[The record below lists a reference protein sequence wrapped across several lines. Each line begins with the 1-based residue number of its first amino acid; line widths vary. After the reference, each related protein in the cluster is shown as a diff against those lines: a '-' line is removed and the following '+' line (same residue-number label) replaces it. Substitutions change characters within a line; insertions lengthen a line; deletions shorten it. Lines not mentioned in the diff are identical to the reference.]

1 MKNKKNLLAVL
12 GIGILLFVACIV
24 PTMVAVVEDEHLQS
38 ESKRYEIEEIR
49 LNSGE
54 EDLTDKLS
62 AIQGV
67 LQDNIVVQKDQ
78 TDLSQT
84 ELSQMQSDVDKIA
97 KEFLSVLNDN
107 AEVNFIKFS
116 AVLQVMADADGDKV
130 YSLWKCYAVAEDE
143 GEYAFWIDE
152 ETEKVL
158 AFEMPF
164 YITEKNPEEFY
175 KMVKKLAK
183 YYGFTG
189 AEIIDKLSVFLKQE
203 YAENALR
210 FFDEVEGTEEAH
222 MLYKNGNQL
231 SFNMYPGQITF
242 YDSASESH

>member
-54 EDLTDKLS
+54 ADLTEKLS
-62 AIQGV
+62 AIQEV
-67 LQDNIVVQKDQ
+67 LQDNVVVQK
-78 TDLSQT
+78 SQT
-84 ELSQMQSDVDKIA
+84 ELSQIQNGVDKNDVDKKA

-116 AVLQVMADADGDKV
+116 AVLLVMADVDGDKV
-130 YSLWKCYAVAEDE
+130 YSLWKCYAVDEDE

-158 AFEMPF
+158 AFEMPLH
-164 YITEKNPEEFY
+164 ITEKNQEEFY
-175 KMVKKLAK
+175 KMAEKLAK
-183 YYGFTG
+183 YYGFTSG
-189 AEIIDKLSVFLKQE
+189 EITDKISVFLKLE
-203 YAENALR
+203 YAETALR
-210 FFDEVEGTEEAH
+210 FIDEVEGTEETL

>member
-54 EDLTDKLS
+54 ADLTEKLS
-62 AIQGV
+62 AIQEV
-67 LQDNIVVQKDQ
+67 LQDNIVVQK
-78 TDLSQT
+78 SQT
-84 ELSQMQSDVDKIA
+84 ESSQIQNDVDQIA

-116 AVLQVMADADGDKV
+116 AVLLVMADADGDKV
-130 YSLWKCYAVAEDE
+130 YSLWKCYAVDEDE
-143 GEYAFWIDE
+143 GEYVFWIDE

-158 AFEMPF
+158 AFEMPLH
-164 YITEKNPEEFY
+164 ITEKYQEEFY
-175 KMVKKLAK
+175 KMVEKLAK
-183 YYGFTG
+183 YYGFTSG
-189 AEIIDKLSVFLKQE
+189 EITDKISVFLKLE
-203 YAENALR
+203 YAETALR
-210 FFDEVEGTEEAH
+210 FIDEVEGTEAVL

>member
-24 PTMVAVVEDEHLQS
+24 PTMIAVVEDEHLQS

-54 EDLTDKLS
+54 ADLTEKLS
-62 AIQGV
+62 AIQEV
-67 LQDNIVVQKDQ
+67 LQDNVVVQK
-78 TDLSQT
+78 SQA
-84 ELSQMQSDVDKIA
+84 ESSQIQNDVDKIA
-97 KEFLSVLNDN
+97 KEFLSALNN
-107 AEVNFIKFS
+107 HAETKFLKFS
-116 AVLQVMADADGDKV
+116 AVLLVMADADGDKV
-130 YSLWKCYAVAEDE
+130 YSLWKCYAVDEDE
-143 GEYAFWIDE
+143 GEYVFWIDE

-158 AFEMPF
+158 AFEMPLH
-164 YITEKNPEEFY
+164 ITEKYQEEFY
-175 KMVKKLAK
+175 KMVEKLAK
-183 YYGFTG
+183 YYGFTSG
-189 AEIIDKLSVFLKQE
+189 EITDKISVFLKLE
-203 YAENALR
+203 YAETALR
-210 FFDEVEGTEEAH
+210 FIDEVEGTEAVL